1 MDPRSIADTLIGAER
16 ARKAI
21 APFTDADPKTPGLD
35 AGTGYQAQRM
45 VVQHRLD
52 HGERLIG
59 AKLGLTSRV
68 KQEAMG
74 VHEPLYGWLTSG
86 MLHPHGEPLP
96 LDQLIHP
103 RAEPEIAFLIGRE
116 LRAPAT
122 ITSVLEA
129 TEAVVAAVEVLD
141 SRYED
146 FRFRLPDVIA
156 DNASG
161 SRVVLGPRARNPGE
175 LCDLRLLGCVLR
187 AHGEVVA
194 TAAGGAVMGH
204 PAAAV
209 AWLVNK
215 LSPQEWRLEPG
226 SLVLSG
232 GLTAPV
238 PMRPGS
244 VVSAE
249 FDGLGTVDV
258 YS

>member
-1 MDPRSIADTLIGAER
+1 MDPQSIADALIAAER
-16 ARKAI
+16 ERKAI
-21 APFTDADPKTPGLD
+21 APFTDADPGLD
-35 AGTGYQAQRM
+35 AETGYQVQRL

-52 HGERLIG
+52 RGERLIG
-59 AKLGLTSRV
+59 AKLGLTSRA

-74 VHEPLYGWLTSG
+74 VHEPLYGWLTSD
-86 MLHPHGEPLP
+86 MVHPHGEPLP
-96 LDQLIHP
+96 LDELIHP

-129 TEAVVAAVEVLD
+129 TDAVLAAVEVLD

-161 SRVVLGPRARNPGE
+161 SRIVFGPRARVPDDV
-175 LCDLRLLGCVLR
+175 CDLRLLGCVLR
-187 AHGEVVA
+187 AQGDVVA

-209 AWLVNK
+209 AWLVNR
-215 LSPQEWRLEPG
+215 LSPQDWPLEPG
-226 SLVLSG
+226 ALVLSG

>member
-1 MDPRSIADTLIGAER
+1 MDPRSMADALIAAER
-16 ARKAI
+16 ERKPI
-21 APFTDADPKTPGLD
+21 APFTDAASGLD
-35 AGTGYQAQRM
+35 AETGYQVQRM

-52 HGERLIG
+52 RGERLIG

-86 MLHPHGEPLP
+86 MAHPHGEALP
-96 LDQLIHP
+96 LGELIHP

-116 LRAPAT
+116 IRAPAT

-129 TEAVVAAVEVLD
+129 TEAVLAAVEVLD

-146 FRFRLPDVIA
+146 FRFRLPDVVA

-161 SRVVLGPRARNPGE
+161 SRIVLGPRARRPGD

-187 AHGEVVA
+187 VQGDVMA

-209 AWLVNK
+209 AWLVNR
-215 LSPQEWRLEPG
+215 LSPEDWRLEPG
-226 SLVLSG
+226 ALVLSG

-238 PMRPGS
+238 PMGPGS

>member
-1 MDPRSIADTLIGAER
+1 MDPRSIADALIAAER
-16 ARKAI
+16 QRTAI
-21 APFTDADPKTPGLD
+21 APFTDVDPGLD
-35 AGTGYQAQRM
+35 AETGYQAQRM
-45 VVQHRLD
+45 VVTYRLD
-52 HGERLIG
+52 RGERLIG
-59 AKLGLTSRV
+59 AKLGLVSRA

-86 MLHPHGEPLP
+86 MVHPHGEPLP
-96 LDQLIHP
+96 LDELIHP
-103 RAEPEIAFLIGRE
+103 RVEPEIAFLIGRE
-116 LRAPAT
+116 VRAPAT

-129 TEAVVAAVEVLD
+129 TEAVLAAVEVLD
-141 SRYED
+141 SRYQD

-161 SRVVLGPRARNPGE
+161 SRVVLGPRARDPGDV
-175 LCDLRLLGCVLR
+175 CDLRLLGCVLR
-187 AHGEVVA
+187 AQGDVAA

-209 AWLVNK
+209 AWLVNR
-215 LSPQEWRLEPG
+215 LCPEDWRLEPG
-226 SLVLSG
+226 ALVLSG

>member
-1 MDPRSIADTLIGAER
+1 MDPRSIADTLIAAER
-16 ARKAI
+16 ERKAI
-21 APFTDADPKTPGLD
+21 APFTDADPGLD
-35 AGTGYQAQRM
+35 AETGYHAQRL

-52 HGERLIG
+52 RGERLIG

-86 MLHPHGEPLP
+86 MAHPHGEPLP
-96 LDQLIHP
+96 LGELIHP
-103 RAEPEIAFLIGRE
+103 RVEPEIAFLIGRE
-116 LRAPAT
+116 IRPPAT

-129 TEAVVAAVEVLD
+129 TEAVLAAVEVLD

-146 FRFRLPDVIA
+146 FRFRLPDVVA

-161 SRVVLGPRARNPGE
+161 SRIVLGPRASVPHD

-187 AHGEVVA
+187 VQGDVVA

-209 AWLVNK
+209 AWLVNR
-215 LSPQEWRLEPG
+215 LSPEDWRLEPG
-226 SLVLSG
+226 ALVLSG

-249 FDGLGTVDV
+249 FDGLGTIDV

>member
-1 MDPRSIADTLIGAER
+1 MDPRSIADALIVAER
-16 ARKAI
+16 QRTAI
-21 APFTDADPKTPGLD
+21 APFTDADPALD
-35 AGTGYQAQRM
+35 AETGYQAQRM
-45 VVQHRLD
+45 VLTYRLD
-52 HGERLIG
+52 RGERLIG
-59 AKLGLTSRV
+59 AKLGLVSRA

-86 MLHPHGEPLP
+86 MVHPHGEPLP
-96 LDQLIHP
+96 LGELIHP
-103 RAEPEIAFLIGRE
+103 RVEPEIAFLIGRE
-116 LRAPAT
+116 LRVPAT
-122 ITSVLEA
+122 IISVLEA
-129 TEAVVAAVEVLD
+129 TEAVLATVEVLD
-141 SRYED
+141 SRYQD

-161 SRVVLGPRARNPGE
+161 SRVVLGPRARVPGD

-187 AHGEVVA
+187 VQGDVVA

-209 AWLVNK
+209 AWLVNR
-215 LSPQEWRLEPG
+215 LSPEDWRLEPG
-226 SLVLSG
+226 ALVLSG

>member
-1 MDPRSIADTLIGAER
+1 MDARSIADALIGAER
-16 ARKAI
+16 ERKAI
-21 APFTDADPKTPGLD
+21 APFTDAAPGLD
-35 AGTGYQAQRM
+35 AGTGYRAQRM

-52 HGERLIG
+52 GGERIIG
-59 AKLGLTSRV
+59 AKLGLTSRA

-86 MLHPHGEPLP
+86 MVLPYGEPLP
-96 LDQLIHP
+96 LAELIHP
-103 RAEPEIAFLIGRE
+103 RVEPEIAFLLGQE
-116 LRAPAT
+116 LQAPAT
-122 ITSVLEA
+122 ITSVLAA
-129 TEAVVAAVEVLD
+129 TEAVFAAVEVLD

-161 SRVVLGPRARNPGE
+161 SRIVLGPQARPVGD

-187 AHGEVVA
+187 SRGDLVT
-194 TAAGGAVMGH
+194 TAAGGAVLGH

-215 LSPQEWRLEPG
+215 LTPDDWALQPG
-226 SLVLSG
+226 ALILSG

-238 PMRPGS
+238 PMGPGA

-249 FDGLGTVDV
+249 FDGLGTIEV

>member
-1 MDPRSIADTLIGAER
+1 MDPRSIADALLMAEQKR
-16 ARKAI
+16 EAI
-21 APFTDADPKTPGLD
+21 APFTDAAPGLD
-35 AGTGYQAQRM
+35 AETGYRAQRM

-52 HGERLIG
+52 RGERVIG
-59 AKLGLTSRV
+59 AKLGLTSRA

-74 VHEPLYGWLTSG
+74 VDEPLYGWLTSG
-86 MLHPHGEPLP
+86 MVLPHGAPLP
-96 LDQLIHP
+96 LGELIHP
-103 RAEPEIAFLIGRE
+103 RAEPEIAFLIGRKLE
-116 LRAPAT
+116 APAT

-129 TEAVVAAVEVLD
+129 TEAVFAAIEVLD

-161 SRVVLGPRARNPGE
+161 SLIMLGPRSRSVAE

-187 AHGEVVA
+187 AQGEVVA
-194 TAAGGAVMGH
+194 TAAGGAVLGH

-215 LSPQEWRLEPG
+215 LSPADWPLEPG
-226 SLVLSG
+226 ALVLSG

-244 VVSAE
+244 VVCAE
-249 FDGLGTVDV
+249 FDGLGAVEV

>member
-1 MDPRSIADTLIGAER
+1 MDPQSIADALIAAER
-16 ARKAI
+16 ERKAI
-21 APFTDADPKTPGLD
+21 APFTDADPGLD
-35 AGTGYQAQRM
+35 AETGYQAQRL

-52 HGERLIG
+52 RGERLIG
-59 AKLGLTSRV
+59 AKLGLTSRA

-74 VHEPLYGWLTSG
+74 VHEPLYGWLTSD
-86 MLHPHGEPLP
+86 MVHPHGEPLP
-96 LDQLIHP
+96 LDELIHP

-129 TEAVVAAVEVLD
+129 TDAVLAAVEVLD

-161 SRVVLGPRARNPGE
+161 SRVVFGPRARVPDDV
-175 LCDLRLLGCVLR
+175 CDLRLLGCVLR
-187 AHGEVVA
+187 AQGDVVA

-209 AWLVNK
+209 AWLVNR
-215 LSPQEWRLEPG
+215 LSPRDWLLEPG
-226 SLVLSG
+226 ALVLSG

>member
-1 MDPRSIADTLIGAER
+1 MDPRSMADALIAAER
-16 ARKAI
+16 ERKAI
-21 APFTDADPKTPGLD
+21 APFTDADPGLD
-35 AGTGYQAQRM
+35 AETGYRAQRL

-52 HGERLIG
+52 RGERLIG

-86 MLHPHGEPLP
+86 MAHPYGEPLP
-96 LDQLIHP
+96 LGELIHP

-116 LRAPAT
+116 IRAPAT
-122 ITSVLEA
+122 ITSVLEG
-129 TEAVVAAVEVLD
+129 TEAVLAAVEVLD
-141 SRYED
+141 SRYQD
-146 FRFRLPDVIA
+146 FRFRLPDVVA

-161 SRVVLGPRARNPGE
+161 SRIVLGPCARRPGD

-187 AHGEVVA
+187 VQGDVVA

-209 AWLVNK
+209 AWLVNR
-215 LSPQEWRLEPG
+215 LSPEDWRLEPG
-226 SLVLSG
+226 ALVLSG

-238 PMRPGS
+238 PMGPGS

>member
-1 MDPRSIADTLIGAER
+1 MDPHSMAEALIAAER

-21 APFTDADPKTPGLD
+21 APFTDAAPGLD
-35 AGTGYQAQRM
+35 AKTGYQAQRM

-52 HGERLIG
+52 RGERLTG

-74 VHEPLYGWLTSG
+74 VREPLYGWLTSG
-86 MLHPHGEPLP
+86 MAHPHGQPLP
-96 LDQLIHP
+96 LDRLIHP
-103 RAEPEIAFLIGRE
+103 RVEPEIAFLIGRE
-116 LRAPAT
+116 LRPPAT
-122 ITSVLEA
+122 IASVLEA
-129 TEAVVAAVEVLD
+129 TEAVVAAIEVLD

-156 DNASG
+156 DNASA
-161 SRVVLGPRARNPGE
+161 SRVVLGPRPRVPGE

-187 AHGEVVA
+187 AQGDVVA

-215 LSPQEWRLEPG
+215 LSPEEDWHLRPG

>member
-1 MDPRSIADTLIGAER
+1 MDPRSIADALIAAER
-16 ARKAI
+16 ERKAI
-21 APFTDADPKTPGLD
+21 APFTDSDPGLD
-35 AGTGYQAQRM
+35 AQTGYHVQRL
-45 VVQHRLD
+45 VVRHRLD
-52 HGERLIG
+52 RGERLIG

-68 KQEAMG
+68 KQQAMG

-86 MLHPHGEPLP
+86 MVHPHGEPLP
-96 LDQLIHP
+96 LDELIHP

-129 TEAVVAAVEVLD
+129 TEAVLAAAEILD
-141 SRYED
+141 SRYQD
-146 FRFRLPDVIA
+146 FRFRLPDVVA

-161 SRVVLGPRARNPGE
+161 SRIVLGPRAVVPRDV
-175 LCDLRLLGCVLR
+175 CDLRLLGCVLR
-187 AHGEVVA
+187 AQGDVVA

-209 AWLVNK
+209 AWLVNR
-215 LSPQEWRLEPG
+215 LSPEDWRLEPG
-226 SLVLSG
+226 ALVLSG
-232 GLTAPV
+232 GLTVSV

-249 FDGLGTVDV
+249 FDGLGTIDV

>member
-1 MDPRSIADTLIGAER
+1 MDARSIADALIVAER
-16 ARKAI
+16 ERKAI
-21 APFTDADPKTPGLD
+21 APFTDAAPGLD
-35 AGTGYQAQRM
+35 AETGYRAQRL

-52 HGERLIG
+52 RGERIIG
-59 AKLGLTSRV
+59 AKLGLTSRA

-86 MLHPHGEPLP
+86 MVLPHGEPLP
-96 LDQLIHP
+96 VGELIHP
-103 RAEPEIAFLIGRE
+103 RVEPEIAFLIGKE
-116 LRAPAT
+116 IQPPAT

-129 TEAVVAAVEVLD
+129 TQAVFAAVDVLD

-161 SRVVLGPRARNPGE
+161 SRIVLGPRARTLEE
-175 LCDLRLLGCVLR
+175 LCDLSLLGCVLR
-187 AHGEVVA
+187 ARGDVVA
-194 TAAGGAVMGH
+194 TAAGGAVLGH

-209 AWLVNK
+209 AWLINK
-215 LSPQEWRLEPG
+215 LPGGDRPLPPG
-226 SLVLSG
+226 SVILSG

-238 PMRPGS
+238 PMGRGS

-249 FDGLGTVDV
+249 FDGLGAIEV

>member
-1 MDPRSIADTLIGAER
+1 MDPRSIADALIAAER
-16 ARKAI
+16 ERKAI
-21 APFTDADPKTPGLD
+21 APFTDADPGLD
-35 AGTGYQAQRM
+35 AETGYQAQRL
-45 VVQHRLD
+45 VVQHHLD
-52 HGERLIG
+52 RGERLIG
-59 AKLGLTSRV
+59 AKLGLTSRA

-86 MLHPHGEPLP
+86 MVHPHGEPLP
-96 LDQLIHP
+96 LGELIHP

-116 LRAPAT
+116 VRAPAT

-129 TEAVVAAVEVLD
+129 TEAILAAVEVLD

-146 FRFRLPDVIA
+146 YRFRLPDVVA

-161 SRVVLGPRARNPGE
+161 GRIVLGPRASVPRD

-187 AHGEVVA
+187 GQGDVVA

-209 AWLVNK
+209 AWLVNR
-215 LSPQEWRLEPG
+215 LSPEDWRLPPG
-226 SLVLSG
+226 ALVLSG

-249 FDGLGTVDV
+249 FDGLGTIDV

>member
-1 MDPRSIADTLIGAER
+1 MNPRSIADALIAAEQE
-16 ARKAI
+16 RKAI
-21 APFTDADPKTPGLD
+21 APFTDADPGLD
-35 AGTGYQAQRM
+35 ADTGYRAQRM

-52 HGERLIG
+52 HGERVIG
-59 AKLGLTSRV
+59 AKLGLTSRA

-74 VHEPLYGWLTSG
+74 VYEPLYGWLTSG
-86 MLHPHGEPLP
+86 MVHPYGEPLP
-96 LDQLIHP
+96 LAELIHP
-103 RAEPEIAFLIGRE
+103 RVEPEIAFLIGRE

-129 TEAVVAAVEVLD
+129 TEAILAAVEVLD

-161 SRVVLGPRARNPGE
+161 SRIVLGPRARVPGDV
-175 LCDLRLLGCVLR
+175 CDLRLLGCVLR
-187 AHGEVVA
+187 ARGDVAA

-209 AWLVNK
+209 AWLVNR
-215 LSPQEWRLEPG
+215 LSPEDWPLGPG
-226 SLVLSG
+226 TLVLSG

-238 PMRPGS
+238 PVRPGL

>member
-1 MDPRSIADTLIGAER
+1 MDPRSIADALIVAER
-16 ARKAI
+16 QRTAI
-21 APFTDADPKTPGLD
+21 APFTDADPALD
-35 AGTGYQAQRM
+35 AETGYQAQRM
-45 VVQHRLD
+45 VLTYRLD
-52 HGERLIG
+52 RGERLIG
-59 AKLGLTSRV
+59 AKLGLVSRA

-86 MLHPHGEPLP
+86 MVHPHGEPLP
-96 LDQLIHP
+96 LGELIHP
-103 RAEPEIAFLIGRE
+103 RVEPEIAFLIGRE
-116 LRAPAT
+116 LRVPAT
-122 ITSVLEA
+122 IISVLEA
-129 TEAVVAAVEVLD
+129 TEAVLAAVEVLD
-141 SRYED
+141 SRYQD

-161 SRVVLGPRARNPGE
+161 SRVVLGPRARVPGD

-187 AHGEVVA
+187 AQGDVAA

-209 AWLVNK
+209 AWLVNR
-215 LSPQEWRLEPG
+215 LCPEDWRLEPG
-226 SLVLSG
+226 ALVLSG

-258 YS
+258 YC

>member
-1 MDPRSIADTLIGAER
+1 MDPQSIADALIAAER
-16 ARKAI
+16 ERKAI
-21 APFTDADPKTPGLD
+21 APFTDADPGLD
-35 AGTGYQAQRM
+35 AETGYQAQRL

-52 HGERLIG
+52 RGERLIG
-59 AKLGLTSRV
+59 AKLGLTSRA

-74 VHEPLYGWLTSG
+74 VHEPLYGWLTSD
-86 MLHPHGEPLP
+86 MVHPHGEPLP
-96 LDQLIHP
+96 LDELIHP

-129 TEAVVAAVEVLD
+129 TDAVLAAVEVLD

-161 SRVVLGPRARNPGE
+161 SRIVFGPRARVPDDV
-175 LCDLRLLGCVLR
+175 CDLRLLGCVLR
-187 AHGEVVA
+187 AQGDVVA

-209 AWLVNK
+209 AWLVNR
-215 LSPQEWRLEPG
+215 LSPQDWPLEPG
-226 SLVLSG
+226 ALVLSG

>member
-1 MDPRSIADTLIGAER
+1 MDARSIADALIVAER
-16 ARKAI
+16 ERKAI
-21 APFTDADPKTPGLD
+21 APFTDAAPGLD
-35 AGTGYQAQRM
+35 AETGYQAQRM

-52 HGERLIG
+52 RGERIIG
-59 AKLGLTSRV
+59 AKLGLTSRA

-86 MLHPHGEPLP
+86 MVLPHGEPLP
-96 LDQLIHP
+96 LAELIHP
-103 RAEPEIAFLIGRE
+103 RVEPEIAFLMGKE

-122 ITSVLEA
+122 ITSVLDA
-129 TEAVVAAVEVLD
+129 TKAVFAAIEVLD

-161 SRVVLGPRARNPGE
+161 SRFVVGPRSRTLEE

-187 AHGEVVA
+187 SRGDLVT
-194 TAAGGAVMGH
+194 TAAGGAVLGH

-215 LSPQEWRLEPG
+215 LSPDDWALPPG
-226 SLVLSG
+226 ALVLSG

-238 PMRPGS
+238 PMGPGA

-249 FDGLGTVDV
+249 FDGLGAIEV

>member
-1 MDPRSIADTLIGAER
+1 MDPRSIADALIAAEWE
-16 ARKAI
+16 RKAI
-21 APFTDADPKTPGLD
+21 APFTDGDPGLD
-35 AGTGYQAQRM
+35 AETGYRAQRM

-52 HGERLIG
+52 RGERVIG
-59 AKLGLTSRV
+59 AKLGLTSRA

-74 VHEPLYGWLTSG
+74 VDEPLYGWLTSG
-86 MLHPHGEPLP
+86 MVLPHGAPLP
-96 LDQLIHP
+96 LGELIHP
-103 RAEPEIAFLIGRE
+103 RVEPEIAFLIGRKLE
-116 LRAPAT
+116 APAT
-122 ITSVLEA
+122 IASVLEA
-129 TEAVVAAVEVLD
+129 TEAVFAAIEVLD

-161 SRVVLGPRARNPGE
+161 SHIVLGPRSRSVSE

-187 AHGEVVA
+187 AQGDVVA
-194 TAAGGAVMGH
+194 TAAGGAVLGH

-215 LSPQEWRLEPG
+215 LPPGDWPLERG
-226 SLVLSG
+226 ALVLSG

-249 FDGLGTVDV
+249 FDGLGAIEVF
-258 YS
+258 S

>member
-1 MDPRSIADTLIGAER
+1 MDPRSIADTLIAAEQEC
-16 ARKAI
+16 KAI
-21 APFTDADPKTPGLD
+21 APFTDADPGLD
-35 AGTGYQAQRM
+35 ADTAYRAQRM
-45 VVQHRLD
+45 VVQRRLD
-52 HGERLIG
+52 RGERVIG
-59 AKLGLTSRV
+59 AKLGLTSRA

-86 MLHPHGEPLP
+86 MVHPHGEPLP
-96 LDQLIHP
+96 LAELIHP
-103 RAEPEIAFLIGRE
+103 RVEPEIAFLIGRE

-129 TEAVVAAVEVLD
+129 TEAVLGAVEVLD

-161 SRVVLGPRARNPGE
+161 SRIVLGPRARVAGDV
-175 LCDLRLLGCVLR
+175 CDLRLLGCVLR
-187 AHGEVVA
+187 TRGDVVA

-209 AWLVNK
+209 AWLVNR
-215 LSPQEWRLEPG
+215 LSPEDWPLGPG
-226 SLVLSG
+226 TLVLSG

-238 PMRPGS
+238 PVRPGS

-258 YS
+258 YN

>member
-1 MDPRSIADTLIGAER
+1 MDPRSMADALIAAER
-16 ARKAI
+16 ERKPI
-21 APFTDADPKTPGLD
+21 APFTDAAPGLD
-35 AGTGYQAQRM
+35 AETGYQAQRL

-52 HGERLIG
+52 RGERLIG

-86 MLHPHGEPLP
+86 MAHPHGEPLP
-96 LDQLIHP
+96 LGELIHP
-103 RAEPEIAFLIGRE
+103 RVEPEIAFLIGRE
-116 LRAPAT
+116 IRPPAT

-129 TEAVVAAVEVLD
+129 TEAVLAAVEVLD

-146 FRFRLPDVIA
+146 FRFRLPDVVA

-161 SRVVLGPRARNPGE
+161 SRIVLGPRASVPHD

-187 AHGEVVA
+187 VQGDVVA

-209 AWLVNK
+209 AWLVNR
-215 LSPQEWRLEPG
+215 LSPEDWRLEPG
-226 SLVLSG
+226 ALVLSG

-249 FDGLGTVDV
+249 FDGLGTIDV

>member
-1 MDPRSIADTLIGAER
+1 MDPQSIADALIAAER
-16 ARKAI
+16 ERKAI
-21 APFTDADPKTPGLD
+21 APFTDADPGLD
-35 AGTGYQAQRM
+35 AETGYQVQRL

-52 HGERLIG
+52 RGERLIG
-59 AKLGLTSRV
+59 AKLGLTSRA

-74 VHEPLYGWLTSG
+74 VHEPLYGWLTSD
-86 MLHPHGEPLP
+86 MVHPHGEPLP
-96 LDQLIHP
+96 LDELIHP

-129 TEAVVAAVEVLD
+129 TDAVLAAVEVLD

-161 SRVVLGPRARNPGE
+161 SRIVLGPRARVPDDV
-175 LCDLRLLGCVLR
+175 CDLRLLGCVLR
-187 AHGEVVA
+187 AQGDVVA

-209 AWLVNK
+209 AWLVNR
-215 LSPQEWRLEPG
+215 LSPQDWPLEPG
-226 SLVLSG
+226 ALVLSG